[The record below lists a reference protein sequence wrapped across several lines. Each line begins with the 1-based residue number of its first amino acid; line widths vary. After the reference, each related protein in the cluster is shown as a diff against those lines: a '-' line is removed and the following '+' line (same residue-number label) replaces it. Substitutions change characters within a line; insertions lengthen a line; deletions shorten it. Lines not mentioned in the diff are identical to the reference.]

1 MPETG
6 NDRFPQPKIAMEFL
20 SKKINLNTGRWDD
33 LKWGEHA
40 HAFTVAHSVEADV
53 VDKIHGLLNKA
64 LADGEAFGTFK
75 KNMIDMMKAEG
86 WYGGAGHTADE
97 KQYINWRI
105 RVIYDTN
112 MKTAYAA
119 EHYRKQLEIADMRPV
134 WVYQS
139 KLVGDNRRQDHV
151 ALHDK
156 AFRSDD
162 PFWDT
167 YYPPNGWGCDCTVI
181 TKSVSGAERDGVE
194 VLHSDDNGNP
204 PPMQDKD
211 GNPVDWK
218 TFADGTWKYNVG
230 REALAP
236 NFRKYTNLA
245 NYRMDDGRS
254 ALAHVAERYRKDM
267 DGTRM
272 TAGEF
277 KTLTGRMNKKDYVP
291 QDILYQVGNLDRQRH
306 EAMIRAGVDD
316 SKIMTTDRDLYHS
329 TGDKN
334 AIQKIPEDHLKSVYQ
349 VLQTPERI
357 FEETNLDHPKQGR
370 VFHFVEDT
378 KDGKVLKIVLRQRM
392 SATALRIVT
401 MGWVEDHYNDAKYKK
416 IW

>member
-20 SKKINLNTGRWDD
+20 SKKINLDTDRWDD

-53 VDKIHGLLNKA
+53 VDRIHGLLNKA
-64 LADGEAFGTFK
+64 LADGEAFDTFR

-105 RVIYDTN
+105 RMIYDTN

-119 EHYRKQLEIADMRPV
+119 EHYHKQLEIADMRPV

-167 YYPPNGWGCDCTVI
+167 YYPPNGWGCDCSVI
-181 TKSVSGAERDGVE
+181 TKSVSGAERDGIE
-194 VLHSDDNGNP
+194 VLHSDDKGNP

-236 NFRKYTNLA
+236 NFRKYTNVPDDALKQMYKA
-245 NYRMDDGRS
+245 FSKSMDN
-254 ALAHVAERYRKDM
+254 
-267 DGTRM
+267 TRL
-272 TAGEF
+272 TQGEF
-277 KTLTGRMNKKDYVP
+277 KTLVRRTNEKDYLKMG
-291 QDILYQVGNLDRQRH
+291 INYQVGNLEEKRFDALKKH
-306 EAMIRAGVDD
+306 NVFD
-316 SKIMTTDRDLYHS
+316 SKIMSTDERLWHG

-334 AIQKIPEDHLKSVYQ
+334 NEQKIPERLFDDVYET
-349 VLQTPERI
+349 LQTPESI
-357 FEETNLDHPKQGR
+357 YEEDVSALKNNYR
-370 VFHFVEDT
+370 VFHFIKDT
-378 KDGKVLKIVLRQRM
+378 KDGKKIKVVLYQRNLKN
-392 SATALRIVT
+392 SATALQLRS
-401 MGWVEDHYNDAKYKK
+401 MGYSTYEYVDGKHKK